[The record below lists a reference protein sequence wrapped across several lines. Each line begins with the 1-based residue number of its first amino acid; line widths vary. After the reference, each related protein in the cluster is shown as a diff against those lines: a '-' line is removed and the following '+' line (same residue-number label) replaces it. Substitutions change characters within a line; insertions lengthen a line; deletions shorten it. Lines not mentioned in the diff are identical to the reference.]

1 VTTAADRLH
10 VLYEVNRRLTTFDD
24 LDELMRYSTQRTCEL
39 FGADGCALLFL
50 DREQGEFYFPVA
62 SQSATQR
69 AAAERLAEIRFPA
82 DRGIAGW
89 VLAHDEAVIVPD
101 VTKDARFYTGV
112 DQATQ
117 MTTRAL
123 LCAPLRS
130 RSGNIGVLEVVNP
143 ATTALTADDLEFLD
157 ALAAD
162 IAIAHE
168 KTMLYERLRGE
179 VTSLRQV
186 LRLAGTACIGLGALL
201 AIGGLIGHLAWALP
215 LNELPTRPGIVS
227 GVVGIVLGVALS
239 ALGNGWVIPKTT
251 GAHGWR

>member
-1 VTTAADRLH
+1 MTTAADRLH
-10 VLYEVNRRLTTFDD
+10 LLYEVNRRLTTFDD
-24 LDELMRYSTQRTCEL
+24 LDELMRYSTRRTCEL

-50 DREQGEFYFPVA
+50 DREAREFYFPVA
-62 SQSATQR
+62 SQSATQQ

-89 VLAHDEAVIVPD
+89 VLAHDEAVMVPD
-101 VTKDARFYTGV
+101 VSQDPRFYTGV

-143 ATTALTADDLEFLD
+143 APTALTADDIEFLD

-162 IAIAHE
+162 IALAHE
-168 KTMLYERLRGE
+168 KAMLYERLRGE
-179 VTSLRQV
+179 VTSLRPV
-186 LRLAGTACIGLGALL
+186 LRIAGVTLLGLGALVGVGSL
-201 AIGGLIGHLAWALP
+201 VGHLAWALP
-215 LNELPTRPGIVS
+215 LSELPTRPGIVGGAVS
-227 GVVGIVLGVALS
+227 IVAGTVLVR
-239 ALGNGWVIPKTT
+239 LGNGWLIPRTT
-251 GAHGWR
+251 SRRS

>member
-1 VTTAADRLH
+1 
-10 VLYEVNRRLTTFDD
+10 
-24 LDELMRYSTQRTCEL
+24 MCEL

-50 DREQGEFYFPVA
+50 DRERGEFYFPVA
-62 SQSATQR
+62 SQSATQQ

-89 VLAHDEAVIVPD
+89 VLAHDEAVLVPD

-168 KTMLYERLRGE
+168 KAMLYDRLRGE

-186 LRLAGTACIGLGALL
+186 LRLAGVTLLGLGALVGAGSL
-201 AIGGLIGHLAWALP
+201 VGHLAWALP
-215 LNELPTRPGIVS
+215 LSELPTRPGIVG
-227 GVVGIVLGVALS
+227 GVVSIVVGTVLVR
-239 ALGNGWVIPKTT
+239 LGNGWLIPKTT
-251 GAHGWR
+251 GSHS